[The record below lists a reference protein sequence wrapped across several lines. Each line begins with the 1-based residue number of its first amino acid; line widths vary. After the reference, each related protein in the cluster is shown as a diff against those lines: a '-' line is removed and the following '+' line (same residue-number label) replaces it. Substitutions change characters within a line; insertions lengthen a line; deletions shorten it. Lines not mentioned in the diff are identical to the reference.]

1 MTELD
6 ILNIISKGGLVA
18 ILMVTVYYLHKQY
31 NDSIA
36 RFYERETTFYKEL
49 ASKLD
54 DILDELKNGNKRNQ
68 D

>member
-6 ILNIISKGGLVA
+6 ILNLISKGGLVA

-36 RFYERETTFYKEL
+36 RFYDRETTFYKEI
-49 ASKLD
+49 AGKLD
-54 DILDELKNGNKRNQ
+54 DILDELKNENRRNQ
-68 D
+68 N